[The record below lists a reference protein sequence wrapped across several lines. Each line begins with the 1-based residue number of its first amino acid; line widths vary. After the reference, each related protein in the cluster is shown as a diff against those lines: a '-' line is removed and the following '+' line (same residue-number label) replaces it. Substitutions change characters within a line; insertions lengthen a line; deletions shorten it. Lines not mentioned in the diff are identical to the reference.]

1 MEQPWDQ
8 GTQASQEETLIDWMV
23 DENPPNKI
31 DLTINTFKALS
42 IEEKE
47 TVAVRMGMNEMV
59 QDFHNA

>member
-1 MEQPWDQ
+1 
-8 GTQASQEETLIDWMV
+8 MV